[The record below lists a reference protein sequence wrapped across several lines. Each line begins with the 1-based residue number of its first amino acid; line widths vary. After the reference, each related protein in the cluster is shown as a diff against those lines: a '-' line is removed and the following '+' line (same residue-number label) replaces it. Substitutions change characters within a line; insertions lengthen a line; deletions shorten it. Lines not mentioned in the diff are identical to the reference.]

1 MSLNLPV
8 HGQTIRG
15 SRFGGSPS
23 FSAQRETKPEA
34 AESRRRAAPGCDFCG
49 NALPRGERH
58 RLVWESAAL
67 ASELVLAELCSR
79 CAAEAFRSARGSR
92 TARADALRLVQEVRP
107 SATAPK
113 IVGFI
118 ARGAL
123 YLLIALA
130 FFLIV
135 TLISSAAH

>member
-8 HGQTIRG
+8 QGQTIRG

-49 NALPRGERH
+49 SALPRSERH

-67 ASELVLAELCSR
+67 ATDLVLAELCSR
-79 CAAEAFRSARGSR
+79 CATEAFRSARGSLSG
-92 TARADALRLVQEVRP
+92 DALRLVQEVRC
-107 SATAPK
+107 SAPASN
-113 IVGFI
+113 VGGFI
-118 ARGAL
+118 ARGAS
-123 YLLIALA
+123 YLLIAVM

-135 TLISSAAH
+135 TLISSYAH